1 MDLYNFEKVKKITSL
16 STEEENNEDW
26 LILKGLISFLEGEL
40 DDEYILLYASSTHSF
55 LQTALIPNIEH
66 TEEEMRDLL
75 KWSGGI
81 DSSWSFSCSDTRC
94 NVENPSSSFGS
105 KVIATGEPIL
115 HLRSFEGIK
124 TYESYFEINQKIA
137 QVLELHYIHDKRSWC
152 KLDEI
157 GDLDEVIV
165 TNEIQLNHK
174 DKLKTIAIRKE
185 ELSKYVTATDQLL
198 LRMIDFLAY
207 VPSRFNGWNGE
218 RKIEKINTAVT
229 FGEQTIILPTGS
241 FFRGIQLVDISMFM
255 DKLVKTAWGN
265 DEKEKEY
272 VDLII
277 NDFRHNKICTH
288 SCNPNELNSYFED
301 TGKPFATSPAF
312 FDTEVLRKYKSD
324 SEKFTVKSR
333 SIECRGAWYLRSY
346 DINDAGQVSVYVC
359 DLNKLPFREQLHWK
373 QYNVEPKTSISKR
386 AFENDFL
393 GKFSD
398 EENVLE
404 KLKRLLS
411 KMNDSNLD
419 WWKLKT
425 SEGLTKLHY
434 PYTDS
439 KDEWADELLN
449 FDQVIVE
456 GFDKKSL
463 KAKANELSAHV
474 ENKFGTLRIIE
485 NILIAKGFEVE
496 DAHSIMSVFHEVHN
510 LRNKVKGHVSGSEA
524 EDLRKKALKDHGSY
538 NNHFK
543 QLFEKVLESLE
554 ILFEE
559 IGS

>member
-1 MDLYNFEKVKKITSL
+1 MNLYNFEKIKNIISPPKDVGIMD
-16 STEEENNEDW
+16 NW
-26 LILKGLISFLEGEL
+26 LLLEGLISFLEEEL
-40 DDEYILLYASSTHSF
+40 EDDYVLLYAGSTHSF
-55 LQTALIPNIEH
+55 LQTALIPNIEY
-66 TEEEMRDLL
+66 TKEEMKDLL
-75 KWSGGI
+75 RWSGGI
-81 DSSWSFSCSDTRC
+81 DSSWSFSCSYTDC
-94 NVENPSSSFGS
+94 NVESPSSAFGS
-105 KVIATGEPIL
+105 NVIATGEPIL
-115 HLRSFEGIK
+115 HSRSFEGIK
-124 TYESYFEINQKIA
+124 DYETYFEINQKIGQA
-137 QVLELHYIHDKRSWC
+137 LELHYIHDKKSWC
-152 KLDEI
+152 KLDKI
-157 GDLDEVIV
+157 GGLDEVIM
-165 TNEIQLNHK
+165 TLEIELNPK
-174 DKLKTIAIRKE
+174 DKLNAVVIRKE
-185 ELSKYVTATDQLL
+185 ELSKYTTATNQLL
-198 LRMIDFLAY
+198 LRMVDFLNY
-207 VPSRFNGWNGE
+207 NPSTFTSWSGE
-218 RKIEKINTAVT
+218 RRTEIISTKVT

-241 FFRGIQLVDISMFM
+241 FFRGIQLVDTSIPM
-255 DKLVKTAWGN
+255 DKLVKTVWGN
-265 DEKEKEY
+265 EEKEY

-277 NDFRHNKICTH
+277 NDFKHNKICTH
-288 SCNPNELNSYFED
+288 SCDPNELDSYFED

-312 FDTEVLRKYKSD
+312 FDAEVLRKYKSD

-333 SIECRGAWYLRSY
+333 SVECRGAWYLRSY
-346 DINDAGQVSVYVC
+346 DINDAGQVSIYLC
-359 DLNKLPFREQLHWK
+359 DLNKLPYREQLHWK

-398 EENVLE
+398 EDDVLE

-411 KMNDSNLD
+411 KMNDSSLD

-463 KAKANELSAHV
+463 KARANELSAHV
-474 ENKFGTLRIIE
+474 ENKFGTLKIIE
-485 NILIAKGFEVE
+485 NILIAKGFEIE
-496 DAHSIMSVFHEVHN
+496 DAHSLMSVFHEVHN

-554 ILFEE
+554 VLFDE
-559 IGS
+559 IGK

>member
-1 MDLYNFEKVKKITSL
+1 MNLYNFKKIKNITSL
-16 STEEENNEDW
+16 PTKDESIEDW
-26 LILKGLISFLEGEL
+26 LLLKGLISFLEEEL
-40 DDEYILLYASSTHSF
+40 EDDYILLYASSTHSF
-55 LQTALIPNIEH
+55 LQTALIPSIEY
-66 TEEEMRDLL
+66 TKEEMKDLL
-75 KWSGGI
+75 RWSGGI
-81 DSSWSFSCSDTRC
+81 DSSWSFSCSYTDC
-94 NVENPSSSFGS
+94 NVESPSSAFDSN
-105 KVIATGEPIL
+105 VIATGEPIL
-115 HLRSFEGIK
+115 HSRSFEGMK
-124 TYESYFEINQKIA
+124 GYESYFEINQKIA

-152 KLDEI
+152 KLDKI
-157 GDLDEVIV
+157 GGLDEVIM
-165 TNEIQLNHK
+165 TLEIELNPK
-174 DKLKTIAIRKE
+174 DKLNAVVIKKE
-185 ELSKYVTATDQLL
+185 ALSQYTTATNQLL
-198 LRMIDFLAY
+198 LRMVDFSNY
-207 VPSRFNGWNGE
+207 NPSTFTSWNGE
-218 RKIEKINTAVT
+218 RRTKIISTKVS
-229 FGEQTIILPTGS
+229 FGEQTIILPIGS
-241 FFRGIQLVDISMFM
+241 FFRGIQLVDISMPM
-255 DKLVKTAWGN
+255 DKLVKIVWGN
-265 DEKEKEY
+265 DEKEY

-277 NDFRHNKICTH
+277 NDFKHNKICTH
-288 SCNPNELNSYFED
+288 SCNPNELDSYFED

-312 FDTEVLRKYKSD
+312 FDAEVLRKYKSD
-324 SEKFTVKSR
+324 SEKFTVRSR

-346 DINDAGQVSVYVC
+346 DINDAGQVSIYLC
-359 DLNKLPFREQLHWK
+359 DLSKLPYREQLHWK

-398 EENVLE
+398 EDDVLE

-411 KMNDSNLD
+411 KMNDSSLD

-463 KAKANELSAHV
+463 KAKANELSVHV
-474 ENKFGTLRIIE
+474 ENKFGTLKIIE
-485 NILIAKGFEVE
+485 NILIAKGFEIE
-496 DAHSIMSVFHEVHN
+496 DAHSLMSVFHEVHN

-543 QLFEKVLESLE
+543 QLFEKVLESLKVLLDE
-554 ILFEE
+554 IK
-559 IGS
+559 

>member
-1 MDLYNFEKVKKITSL
+1 MNLYNFEKIKNIISPPKDVGIMD
-16 STEEENNEDW
+16 NW
-26 LILKGLISFLEGEL
+26 LLLEGLISFLEEEL
-40 DDEYILLYASSTHSF
+40 EDDYVLLYAGSTHSF
-55 LQTALIPNIEH
+55 LQTALIPNIEY
-66 TEEEMRDLL
+66 TKEEMKDLL
-75 KWSGGI
+75 RWSGGI
-81 DSSWSFSCSDTRC
+81 DSSWSFSCSYTDC
-94 NVENPSSSFGS
+94 NVESPSSAFGS
-105 KVIATGEPIL
+105 NVIATGEPIL
-115 HLRSFEGIK
+115 HSRSFEGIK
-124 TYESYFEINQKIA
+124 DYETYFEINQKIGQA
-137 QVLELHYIHDKRSWC
+137 LELHYIHDKKSWC

-157 GDLDEVIV
+157 GGLDEVIM
-165 TNEIQLNHK
+165 TLEIELNPK
-174 DKLKTIAIRKE
+174 DKLNAVVIRKE
-185 ELSKYVTATDQLL
+185 ELSKYTTATNQLL
-198 LRMIDFLAY
+198 LRMVDFLNY
-207 VPSRFNGWNGE
+207 NPSTFTSWSGE
-218 RKIEKINTAVT
+218 RRTEIISTKVT

-241 FFRGIQLVDISMFM
+241 FFRGIQLVETSIPM
-255 DKLVKTAWGN
+255 DKLVKTVWGN
-265 DEKEKEY
+265 EEKEY

-277 NDFRHNKICTH
+277 NDFKHNKIRTH
-288 SCNPNELNSYFED
+288 SCDPNELDSYFED

-312 FDTEVLRKYKSD
+312 FDAEVLRKYKSD

-333 SIECRGAWYLRSY
+333 SVECRGAWYLRSY
-346 DINDAGQVSVYVC
+346 DINDAGQVSIYLC
-359 DLNKLPFREQLHWK
+359 DLNKLPYREQLHWK

-398 EENVLE
+398 EDDVLE

-411 KMNDSNLD
+411 KMNDSSLD

-463 KAKANELSAHV
+463 KARANELSAHV
-474 ENKFGTLRIIE
+474 ENKFGTLKIIE
-485 NILIAKGFEVE
+485 NILIAKGFEIE
-496 DAHSIMSVFHEVHN
+496 DAHSLMSVFHEVHN

-554 ILFEE
+554 VLFDE
-559 IGS
+559 IGK